1 MSMGFDTVVAIGR
14 QYGSGGR
21 EIGELLSEMMG
32 VKFYDRELIALA
44 AERSGV
50 SRDVYSHID
59 ETATNSLLYALSTG
73 AYTFSSHFTSVS
85 DLPLN
90 DKLYILQTNLI
101 QDIVKQNG
109 ACVIVG
115 RCADYIL
122 KDEPRC
128 LKVFIRAPLK
138 DRIERIMAK
147 EGLSAAAAESRIIKT
162 DKKRA
167 NYYNFY
173 TNQEWGDINN
183 YDICVNSSLLGK
195 EETASMLF
203 ELIKRR
209 EARNK

>member
-1 MSMGFDTVVAIGR
+1 MTFDTVVAIGR

-21 EIGELLSEMMG
+21 EIGELLADLMG
-32 VKFYDRELIALA
+32 VPFFDRELIALA

-50 SRDVYSHID
+50 SRDVYAHID

-73 AYTFSSHFTSVS
+73 AYTISGHFTSVS

-90 DKLYILQTNLI
+90 DKLYIIQTNLI
-101 QDIVKQNG
+101 QDLVRQNG

-122 KDEPRC
+122 RDDPRC
-128 LKVFIRAPLK
+128 VSVFIHAPMAA
-138 DRIERIMAK
+138 RIERICRK
-147 EGLSAAAAESRIIKT
+147 EELSPAQAESRIIKT

-173 TNQEWGDINN
+173 TNREWGDIKN
-183 YDICVNSSLLGK
+183 YDLCINASVLGK
-195 EETASMLF
+195 EKTAQFILDF
-203 ELIKRR
+203 IKER
-209 EARNK
+209 ENLRKA

>member
-1 MSMGFDTVVAIGR
+1 MSYDTVVAIGR

-21 EIGELLSEMMG
+21 EIGELLSRLMG
-32 VKFYDRELIALA
+32 VPFFDRELIALA

-50 SRDVYSHID
+50 SRDVYAHID

-90 DKLYILQTNLI
+90 DKLYIMQTNLI
-101 QDIVKQNG
+101 QDLVKQHG
-109 ACVIVG
+109 SCVIVG

-122 KDEPRC
+122 KDDPRC
-128 LKVFIRAPLK
+128 LSVCIHAPLK
-138 DRIERIMAK
+138 DRVERISEK
-147 EGLSAAAAESRIIKT
+147 EGLSASQAESRIIKT

-173 TNQEWGDINN
+173 TNREWGDVNH
-183 YDICVNSSLLGK
+183 YDLCVNSSVLGRDK
-195 EETASMLF
+195 TA
-203 ELIKRR
+203 ELILDFIKQR
-209 EARNK
+209 ENIAKT